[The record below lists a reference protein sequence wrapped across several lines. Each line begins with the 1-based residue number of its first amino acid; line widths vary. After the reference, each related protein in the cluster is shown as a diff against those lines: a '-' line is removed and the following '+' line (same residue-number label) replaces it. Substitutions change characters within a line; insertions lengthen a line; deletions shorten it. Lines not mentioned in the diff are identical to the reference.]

1 MSNQRQ
7 PGQQEKQILQLM
19 LIDNDP
25 VFHLGLV
32 TCLEQH
38 ADLQVVLEADSVAT
52 AMDRLQ
58 TLANASSEMG
68 STGLPLDLVLLDLD
82 MGQRDRQAG
91 LLLCQQLHA
100 SYPDLPI
107 LLVGTRPDPGQLATA
122 FQLGTGGY
130 CPKASAIAE
139 LVTAIRQVA
148 RGQAH
153 WTAAMDCLSQYWLD
167 AKPIA
172 PMAISQ
178 TRSSFSLLRR
188 TLRLSGLRQIDR
200 AIADLTDQ
208 LQQSH
213 LPALEH
219 AILAGRQRELRA
231 ARWLVNRLLATPDD
245 PRSPSPE
252 VISASLGQPSR
263 AAPVPLSLATSEVLT
278 PDLCVDTSG
287 KALQAV
293 VIDAI
298 ATRFQFSLRNT
309 TDIALE
315 IDILKEEKKR
325 ELLYSILR
333 KLEEILDELRFSQVK
348 IEQLS
353 GKIAT
358 ILRDLW
364 QAAIIEFI
372 GKYYTLPLGDR
383 TVVLVDILLQDVDIV
398 QTEILNKIPLV
409 QDVLAHLL
417 FQTPLTIDDTAYAAG
432 SVEAMTRLEILLQHL
447 IIQVANA
454 VIQPLLNRVGNVVEI
469 KQSFYDKRLLSTREV
484 ERFRNNLSWRYRV
497 ENYIGE
503 PTAIFESRRSLF
515 SVQAEGLVKLS
526 IYAPRNQELDQL
538 SGVQLAVTIVLETRD
553 AIAPRLQSA
562 ISFLGSGVVYM
573 LTEVIGR
580 GIGLIGRGILKG
592 IGNAFQ
598 DVKLSRNRERL
609 R

>member
-1 MSNQRQ
+1 
-7 PGQQEKQILQLM
+7 
-19 LIDNDP
+19 
-25 VFHLGLV
+25 
-32 TCLEQH
+32 
-38 ADLQVVLEADSVAT
+38 
-52 AMDRLQ
+52 
-58 TLANASSEMG
+58 
-68 STGLPLDLVLLDLD
+68 
-82 MGQRDRQAG
+82 
-91 LLLCQQLHA
+91 
-100 SYPDLPI
+100 
-107 LLVGTRPDPGQLATA
+107 
-122 FQLGTGGY
+122 
-130 CPKASAIAE
+130 
-139 LVTAIRQVA
+139 
-148 RGQAH
+148 
-153 WTAAMDCLSQYWLD
+153 
-167 AKPIA
+167 
-172 PMAISQ
+172 
-178 TRSSFSLLRR
+178 
-188 TLRLSGLRQIDR
+188 
-200 AIADLTDQ
+200 
-208 LQQSH
+208 
-213 LPALEH
+213 
-219 AILAGRQRELRA
+219 
-231 ARWLVNRLLATPDD
+231 
-245 PRSPSPE
+245 
-252 VISASLGQPSR
+252 
-263 AAPVPLSLATSEVLT
+263 
-278 PDLCVDTSG
+278 
-287 KALQAV
+287 
-293 VIDAI
+293 
-298 ATRFQFSLRNT
+298 
-309 TDIALE
+309 
-315 IDILKEEKKR
+315 
-325 ELLYSILR
+325 
-333 KLEEILDELRFSQVK
+333 LEEILDELRFSQVK